1 MSDQIS
7 NYKQLRVIID
17 PGKQGF
23 YVALLARNVTFG
35 AARDR
40 MIFRSVLVPLSPT
53 STVEDC
59 LRAAAA
65 VLTSAADRL

>member
-1 MSDQIS
+1 MSDRVS

-23 YVALLARNVTFG
+23 YVALMARTVQFG
-35 AARDR
+35 ASRDR
-40 MIFRSVLVPLSPT
+40 LVFRSVLHPLSGT
-53 STVEDC
+53 ATVEEC

-65 VLTSAADRL
+65 VLSTAADRL